1 MSFYEYRSVASSP
14 PPPSTLFGK
23 RLREARLRAG
33 LPQDKLGVAIGI
45 DEGAASARISRYEA
59 GVHEPS
65 ASIANR
71 LAKVLGVLP
80 PYLYC
85 EDDDLAA
92 VILTWGRLPAT
103 ERLRA
108 SKFILGLST
117 PD

>member
-1 MSFYEYRSVASSP
+1 MAP
-14 PPPSTLFGK
+14 PSTPPSTLFGK

-71 LAKVLGVLP
+71 LALALNVLP

-92 VILTWGRLPAT
+92 VILSWGQLPAVD
-103 ERLRA
+103 RQRV

-117 PD
+117 PL